1 LRTSAAAPFL
11 AAFARSGD
19 SDFLSI
25 GRGFGTAAY
34 PIRQYL
40 IAGQIDEVQL
50 GVSPV
55 LLSEGEPL
63 FPGINLRQLGF
74 ADVRVVP
81 GEKAT
86 HVFIKKR

>member
-19 SDFLSI
+19 FDFLSI

-63 FPGINLRQLGF
+63 FPRISLHQLGF
-74 ADVRVVP
+74 TDARTVP
-81 GEKAT
+81 EEMQLT
-86 HVFIKKR
+86 FLLKKR